1 MYINNEHIHQD
12 MGASCKRNLTVNP
25 SSPSKLF
32 ERMVDQTVD
41 QYREGDY
48 DSQHISHVYHSIL
61 THNNIHP

>member
-1 MYINNEHIHQD
+1 

-41 QYREGDY
+41 QYKEGDY
-48 DSQHISHVYHSIL
+48 GSQHMSHVYHNIL
-61 THNNIHP
+61 THNNIHS